1 MNDNRSMLR
10 IGNLGCSYGKFE
22 FRVFDSD
29 VYLFRLEG
37 TSLRRYRGADANASL
52 VSDFIA
58 EGPPVP
64 IPNTEVKLC

>member
-1 MNDNRSMLR
+1 MTSDLSYGSVNT
-10 IGNLGCSYGKFE
+10 GCSYGKFE

-37 TSLRRYRGADANASL
+37 TSLRRYRGADAYASL